1 MSNLKQAAN
10 RLNNRSDNRSVE
22 LTVNR
27 SGIPVEIY
35 LAHLEL
41 VANGGIN
48 ELDSVL
54 TESVTANYIS
64 QESADATVS
73 RVEQPM
79 LEEQQSHMPN
89 DYEKAFYDHFG
100 GSVNELCDGLFGSYI
115 KGKTNA

>member
-1 MSNLKQAAN
+1 MSNIKSSAN
-10 RLNNRSDNRSVE
+10 RLKNRSDNRSVE

-54 TESVTANYIS
+54 TESVVANYIS
-64 QESADATVS
+64 QESADAAIS
-73 RVEQPM
+73 RIEQPM
-79 LEEQQSHMPN
+79 LEEHQSHI
-89 DYEKAFYDHFG
+89 
-100 GSVNELCDGLFGSYI
+100 NELCGGLFNSYI
-115 KGKTNA
+115 KGKANA

>member
-10 RLNNRSDNRSVE
+10 RLKNRSDNRSVE

-35 LAHLEL
+35 LAHLEI
-41 VANGGIN
+41 VAAGGIN
-48 ELDSVL
+48 DLDSVL

-64 QESADATVS
+64 QESADAAVS

-79 LEEQQSHMPN
+79 LEEHQSHI
-89 DYEKAFYDHFG
+89 
-100 GSVNELCDGLFGSYI
+100 NELCDGLFSGYI
-115 KGKTNA
+115 KGKANA

>member
-1 MSNLKQAAN
+1 MSNLKQTAN
-10 RLNNRSDNRSVE
+10 RLKNRSDNRSVE

-41 VANGGIN
+41 VAAGGIN

-54 TESVTANYIS
+54 TESVVANYIS
-64 QESADATVS
+64 QESANAAVS

-79 LEEQQSHMPN
+79 LQEHQSHI
-89 DYEKAFYDHFG
+89 
-100 GSVNELCDGLFGSYI
+100 NELCGGLFSSYI
-115 KGKTNA
+115 KGKANA

>member
-54 TESVTANYIS
+54 TESVEAHYIS
-64 QESADATVS
+64 QESADAAVS

-79 LEEQQSHMPN
+79 LEEHQSDIVS
-89 DYEKAFYDHFG
+89 DYEKSFYDHFG

-115 KGKTNA
+115 KGKTNG

>member
-10 RLNNRSDNRSVE
+10 QLNNRLENRSVE

-27 SGIPVEIY
+27 SGIPAAIY

-54 TESVTANYIS
+54 TESVAAHYIS
-64 QESADATVS
+64 QESADAAVS

-79 LEEQQSHMPN
+79 LEEHSSHI
-89 DYEKAFYDHFG
+89 D
-100 GSVNELCDGLFGSYI
+100 ELCGGLFGSYI
-115 KGKTNA
+115 KGKTNG

>member
-10 RLNNRSDNRSVE
+10 RLNNRSENRSVE

-27 SGIPVEIY
+27 SGIPAAIY

-54 TESVTANYIS
+54 TESVAANYIS
-64 QESADATVS
+64 QESADAAVS

-79 LEEQQSHMPN
+79 LEEHQSHMPN
-89 DYEKAFYDHFG
+89 DYEKAFYDNFG

-115 KGKTNA
+115 KGKTNG

>member
-10 RLNNRSDNRSVE
+10 RLNNQLENRSVE

-27 SGIPVEIY
+27 SGIPAAIY
-35 LAHLEL
+35 LAHLEI

-54 TESVTANYIS
+54 TESVAANYIS
-64 QESADATVS
+64 QESADAAIS

-79 LEEQQSHMPN
+79 LEEHQSHMPN
-89 DYEKAFYDHFG
+89 DYEKAFHNHFG
-100 GSVNELCDGLFGSYI
+100 GGVNELCDGLFGSYI
-115 KGKTNA
+115 KGKTNG

>member
-1 MSNLKQAAN
+1 MSNLKSSAN
-10 RLNNRSDNRSVE
+10 RLKNRSDNRLVE

-64 QESADATVS
+64 QESADAAVS

-79 LEEQQSHMPN
+79 LEEHQSHI
-89 DYEKAFYDHFG
+89 
-100 GSVNELCDGLFGSYI
+100 NELCGGLFSSYI
-115 KGKTNA
+115 KGKAND